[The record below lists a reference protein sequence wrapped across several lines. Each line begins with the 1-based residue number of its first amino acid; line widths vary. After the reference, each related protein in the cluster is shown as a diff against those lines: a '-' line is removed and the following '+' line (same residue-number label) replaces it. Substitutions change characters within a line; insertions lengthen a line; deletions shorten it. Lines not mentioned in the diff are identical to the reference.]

1 MKVTHVPVSPFHGGH
16 RADGHFQG
24 GSEPPTKTPHG
35 AARSEDTD
43 PAVSIQLSEDAQ
55 QHVAPAAT
63 DGGPGNSAYSP
74 AHRAR
79 AAMETYSAYSALGQ
93 GPFGQ
98 LVSQI
103 ARGEFTEPT
112 GSGEGEPGQGATTDE
127 TAGETTPD
135 GATEPG
141 GALPD
146 EPEVVA
152 DEPAP
157 DGETVV
163 TGDEPAPDGGTVVAG
178 DEPAPEGGTVVAGD
192 EPAPEGGTVATAGAT
207 ESLAAAV
214 IVENAAAVEAEL
226 IDELLEETTAE

>member
-1 MKVTHVPVSPFHGGH
+1 MRFDMKVTHVPISPIHGGH
-16 RADGHFQG
+16 RPDDRFQG
-24 GSEPPTKTPHG
+24 GSEPSTKTTHG

-63 DGGPGNSAYSP
+63 DGKPGNSAYSP

-79 AAMETYSAYSALGQ
+79 AAMETYSAYSELGQ

-103 ARGEFTEPT
+103 ARGVFIEPT
-112 GSGEGEPGQGATTDE
+112 GSGEGEAGPGTTTDE

-152 DEPAP
+152 DEPEIAA
-157 DGETVV
+157 
-163 TGDEPAPDGGTVVAG
+163 GDEPAQEGETVVAG
-178 DEPAPEGGTVVAGD
+178 DEPAQEGETVVAGV
-192 EPAPEGGTVATAGAT
+192 EPDGAAAAGAT

-214 IVENAAAVEAEL
+214 IVENAAALEAEL
-226 IDELLEETTAE
+226 IDELLEETTAQ

>member
-1 MKVTHVPVSPFHGGH
+1 MKVTHAPISPIHGGH
-16 RADGHFQG
+16 RADDRFQG

-178 DEPAPEGGTVVAGD
+178 DEPAPEG
-192 EPAPEGGTVATAGAT
+192 ETVAAAGAT

>member
-1 MKVTHVPVSPFHGGH
+1 MKVTHAPISPIHGGH
-16 RADGHFQG
+16 RADDRFQG
-24 GSEPPTKTPHG
+24 GSEPSTKTTHG

-63 DGGPGNSAYSP
+63 DGRPGNSAYSP

-79 AAMETYSAYSALGQ
+79 AAMEAYSANSVLGQGPFSEFGQ

-152 DEPAP
+152 DEP
-157 DGETVV
+157 EVV
-163 TGDEPAPDGGTVVAG
+163 ADEPEIAAGDEPAQEGETVVAG
-178 DEPAPEGGTVVAGD
+178 DEPDGAA
-192 EPAPEGGTVATAGAT
+192 AAGAI

-214 IVENAAAVEAEL
+214 IVKDAAAVEAEL
-226 IDELLEETTAE
+226 IDELLEETTAQ

>member
-1 MKVTHVPVSPFHGGH
+1 MKVTHVPISPIHGGP
-16 RADGHFQG
+16 RADDRFQG
-24 GSEPPTKTPHG
+24 GSEPPTKTTHG
-35 AARSEDTD
+35 AARSEDTN

-55 QHVAPAAT
+55 RHVAPAAT
-63 DGGPGNSAYSP
+63 DGRPGNSAYSP

-79 AAMETYSAYSALGQ
+79 AAMETYSAYSVLGQ

-103 ARGEFTEPT
+103 ARGEFTEPA
-112 GSGEGEPGQGATTDE
+112 GSGEGEPGPGATTDE
-127 TAGETTPD
+127 TAAGETTPD

-141 GALPD
+141 TALPD

-152 DEPAP
+152 DEPEIA
-157 DGETVV
+157 D
-163 TGDEPAPDGGTVVAG
+163 GDEPAADGEPVAAGDEPAADGETVVAG
-178 DEPAPEGGTVVAGD
+178 DEPAADGETVVA
-192 EPAPEGGTVATAGAT
+192 AGAT

-214 IVENAAAVEAEL
+214 IVDNAAAIEAEL

>member
-1 MKVTHVPVSPFHGGH
+1 MKVTHVPIAPIHGGH
-16 RADGHFQG
+16 RADDRFHG

-43 PAVSIQLSEDAQ
+43 PAVSIQLSDDAQ

-63 DGGPGNSAYSP
+63 DGRPGNSASSP

-79 AAMETYSAYSALGQ
+79 AAMETYSAYSVLGQ

-103 ARGEFTEPT
+103 ARGEFTEPA
-112 GSGEGEPGQGATTDE
+112 GSG
-127 TAGETTPD
+127 
-135 GATEPG
+135 
-141 GALPD
+141 D
-146 EPEVVA
+146 EPVA
-152 DEPAP
+152 

-163 TGDEPAPDGGTVVAG
+163 TGDEPAADGETVVTG
-178 DEPAPEGGTVVAGD
+178 DEPDGAA
-192 EPAPEGGTVATAGAT
+192 AAGAID
-207 ESLAAAV
+207 SLAAAV
-214 IVENAAAVEAEL
+214 IVENAAAIEAEL

>member
-1 MKVTHVPVSPFHGGH
+1 MKVTHVPISPVHGGH
-16 RADGHFQG
+16 RADDRFQG
-24 GSEPPTKTPHG
+24 GSEPTTKTTDG
-35 AARSEDTD
+35 AAGSEDTD

-55 QHVAPAAT
+55 QATPATT
-63 DGGPGNSAYSP
+63 DEGPGKSAYSP

-79 AAMETYSAYSALGQ
+79 AAMETYSAYSEIGQ

-103 ARGEFTEPT
+103 ARGVFIEPT
-112 GSGEGEPGQGATTDE
+112 GSGDEPAPDGKTVVTGDEPAPEGET
-127 TAGETTPD
+127 
-135 GATEPG
+135 
-141 GALPD
+141 
-146 EPEVVA
+146 VVTG

-163 TGDEPAPDGGTVVAG
+163 TGDEPAAEGETVVA
-178 DEPAPEGGTVVAGD
+178 
-192 EPAPEGGTVATAGAT
+192 AGAT

-214 IVENAAAVEAEL
+214 IVENAAAIEANL